1 MVFCFVAR
9 DAFEQIP
16 QKKTIFIE
24 MTSTNPNLSGFPFLL
39 FPPPSDRPTSA
50 EVIVSHLCKSFVGQP

>member
-1 MVFCFVAR
+1 MVFWFVAH
-9 DAFEQIP
+9 DAFEQMP
-16 QKKTIFIE
+16 QKPIFIE
-24 MTSTNPNLSGFPFLL
+24 MTYTNPNLSECPFLL